1 MYIMY
6 KYHIQISRTWD
17 LDTCISTTSSML
29 QELNSEMVVIYVTG
43 LLQGVSF
50 CQDPGMA
57 FTEDQ
62 ITECQNIMEQFIPQA
77 MKALFSHSD
86 PRQLCCFYFDG
97 LCS

>member
-1 MYIMY
+1 
-6 KYHIQISRTWD
+6 
-17 LDTCISTTSSML
+17 ML

-62 ITECQNIMEQFIPQA
+62 ITECQNIMEQFIPLA

-97 LCS
+97 LCSWNEIEWIHIVKNFIFSLFILQL